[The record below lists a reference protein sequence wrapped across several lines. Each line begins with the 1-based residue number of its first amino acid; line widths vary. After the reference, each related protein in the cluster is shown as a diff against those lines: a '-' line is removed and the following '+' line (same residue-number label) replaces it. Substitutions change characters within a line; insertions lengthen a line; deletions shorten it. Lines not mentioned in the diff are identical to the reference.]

1 MGSRFARIG
10 SRPDSPRLDPDS
22 PESKWRVLTGADQF
36 WSRNLQQLL
45 QELAK
50 MHAFGSGARRF
61 CTETL
66 QQTSE
71 YIGSSTESTRNW
83 PAGRGG
89 KRHGKRLSPQNFPGR
104 SSTGTGSK
112 KISVLACHLR
122 TMLEVKE
129 TSPAAGL
136 PLRGHRVMIPK
147 RSRLESILLLARG
160 TGSPGT
166 LPFFASFR
174 DGGIT
179 TKLASGGGELQGLYR
194 FPRSGDAG
202 I

>member
-1 MGSRFARIG
+1 MQQVTLPLSA
-10 SRPDSPRLDPDS
+10 
-22 PESKWRVLTGADQF
+22 TGHAPSQCNEF
-36 WSRNLQQLL
+36 WSRNLEQLL
-45 QELAK
+45 QEVAK
-50 MHAFGSGARRF
+50 MHGKSSGAPRF

-66 QQTSE
+66 HQTSE
-71 YIGSSTESTRNW
+71 NVGSSTGSTRNW

-89 KRHGKRLSPQNFPGR
+89 GVPKRREKRLSPQKFPGR

-136 PLRGHRVMIPK
+136 PLRGHRVMAPN

-160 TGSPGT
+160 TGTPGA

-179 TKLASGGGELQGLYR
+179 TT
-194 FPRSGDAG
+194 
-202 I
+202 